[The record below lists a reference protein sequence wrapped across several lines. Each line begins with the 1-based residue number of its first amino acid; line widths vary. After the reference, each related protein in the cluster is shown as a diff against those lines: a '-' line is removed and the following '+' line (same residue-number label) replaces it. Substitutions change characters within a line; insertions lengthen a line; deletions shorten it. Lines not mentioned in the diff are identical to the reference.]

1 MDSATT
7 LGLSKMAFFIII
19 MVNMRMMVIL
29 KAMLR
34 VIFPELSHAHA
45 LTLKTP
51 SLLLEEALPLRSL
64 HFEPLLTSIQ
74 SLLLGHAL
82 LAIGDGLG

>member
-19 MVNMRMMVIL
+19 MVNMRMVVL
-29 KAMLR
+29 FKAMLR

-51 SLLLEEALPLRSL
+51 SLLLLEEALPLSSL
-64 HFEPLLTSIQ
+64 HFEPLLTSNH
-74 SLLLGHAL
+74 SRSS
-82 LAIGDGLG
+82 

>member
-19 MVNMRMMVIL
+19 MVIMRMIL
-29 KAMLR
+29 IFKAMLR

-51 SLLLEEALPLRSL
+51 SLLLEEAIPLRSL
-64 HFEPLLTSIQ
+64 HLEPLLTSLQ

-82 LAIGDGLG
+82 LAIMDCLG

>member
-19 MVNMRMMVIL
+19 MVNMRMMVVF

-51 SLLLEEALPLRSL
+51 SQPLEEAFPLRSL
-64 HFEPLLTSIQ
+64 HLEPLLTTIP

-82 LAIGDGLG
+82 LAICYCLG